1 MHASKAHIEKLF
13 DSATDVY
20 FYVDAAIASRAM
32 LRWKSITIPSHW
44 LIKKNS
50 AKDLNEVQNIW
61 QWLHTQG
68 ATRQSLLVCIGGG
81 TVTDLGGF
89 AAATFKRGMKYV
101 NVPTTLLAMVDASTG
116 GKTGFDFAGVK
127 NEIGCFYP
135 PIDTIIETSWL
146 STLPYEEILSGY
158 AEMIKH
164 ALIADRKEYIRLLES
179 EPMEDIDSKIHA
191 SIYIKKQVV
200 ANDPLEAG
208 YRKVL
213 NFGHT
218 IGHALEAYSH
228 RTDIHNKLE
237 IFPLRHGYA
246 VMQGMVAAL
255 YLSVIE
261 TNCNREVLRQMSHY
275 LVEHYGRPT
284 CKCSDYDNLLAL
296 MRSDKKNARYGEI
309 AFTLLEDIGQPVV
322 NQVVSEERIK
332 EALEYLFSL

>member
-1 MHASKAHIEKLF
+1 MQTGKINIESRLGA
-13 DSATDVY
+13 ATDVY
-20 FYVDAAIASRAM
+20 FFVDSVVAESAM
-32 LRWKSITIPSHW
+32 QRWREYAQTSHW

-50 AKDLNEVQNIW
+50 SKDLGEVEKLW
-61 QWLHTQG
+61 HWLHEQG
-68 ATRQSLLVCIGGG
+68 ATRHSLLVCVGGG
-81 TVTDLGGF
+81 TVTDLGGY
-89 AAATFKRGMKYV
+89 AAATFKRGIPYI

-135 PIDTIIETSWL
+135 PIDTYIETSWL

-164 ALIADRKEYIRLLES
+164 ALIADRKEYIRLLAS

-191 SIYIKKQVV
+191 SIYIKQQVV
-200 ANDPLEAG
+200 ANDPLETG

-228 RTDIHNKLE
+228 RTDTHNKLE
-237 IFPLRHGYA
+237 IGPLRHGYA
-246 VMQGMVAAL
+246 VMQGMVSAL

-275 LVEHYGRPT
+275 LIEHYGRPT
-284 CKCSDYDNLLAL
+284 CKCSDYDSLLAL
-296 MRSDKKNARYGEI
+296 MRGDKKNERYGEI

-332 EALEYLFSL
+332 EALDYLFSL